1 MHINN
6 KAGWIPEFAVA
17 MSVLEMKSGL
27 KKGAIITARLKL
39 QQLGRVDFKSR
50 AGQQSAIYRIIPFHD
65 YGTVDNSVDKV
76 VDNFSDNSLC
86 SFNERKPVH
95 NTDANR
101 YTNQCY

>member
-17 MSVLEMKSGL
+17 MSVLEIKSGL

-65 YGTVDNSVDKV
+65 YGTVDNSVD
-76 VDNFSDNSLC
+76 NS
-86 SFNERKPVH
+86 PH
-95 NTDANR
+95 NLLIQTGKKICKTIFRCIIFA
-101 YTNQCY
+101 T